1 MHKANGRF
9 YTRFMPLVENRDMT
23 ALFLRF
29 VALGTLCTAFLG
41 GGFAAPADA
50 EPVAANTVQVSQFSG
65 KPVPRFESLRYTA
78 VHGRQGPSLDHPIL
92 WRYEKEGL
100 PMLIVRE
107 THGWRRVRDRD
118 GDEVWIQAR
127 MLRADRKVVTTEPI
141 LMFDKP
147 ADDANPTANLQK
159 GVIADLEGC
168 DRNWC
173 EIKIERRK
181 GWVSKSSL
189 WGVETATGGL

>member
-1 MHKANGRF
+1 
-9 YTRFMPLVENRDMT
+9 MPLVENRDMT

-29 VALGTLCTAFLG
+29 VALGALCTAFLG

-141 LMFDKP
+141 IMFDKP

>member
-9 YTRFMPLVENRDMT
+9 YTRFMPLVKNRDMT
-23 ALFLRF
+23 ALFLRA
-29 VALGTLCTAFLG
+29 VALMAIFAAFLG
-41 GGFAAPADA
+41 GDFNAFADA
-50 EPVAANTVQVSQFSG
+50 EPVASNTVQVSQFSG

-118 GDEVWIQAR
+118 GDEVWVQAR
-127 MLRADRKVVTTEPI
+127 MLRSDRKVVTIEPI
-141 LMFDKP
+141 TMFDKP
-147 ADDANPTANLQK
+147 ANDANPSANLQK
-159 GVIADLEGC
+159 GVIADLQGC
-168 DRNWC
+168 AEAWC

-181 GWVSKSSL
+181 GWVAKASL
-189 WGVETATGGL
+189 WGVETQTDGL